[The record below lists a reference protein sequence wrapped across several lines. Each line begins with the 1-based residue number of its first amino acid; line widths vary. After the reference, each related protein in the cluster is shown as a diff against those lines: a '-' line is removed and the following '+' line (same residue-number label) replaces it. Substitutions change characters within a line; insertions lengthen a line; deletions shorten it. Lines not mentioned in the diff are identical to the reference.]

1 MNLIDYI
8 KGQRKG
14 KDAHR
19 LEREAMQ
26 YPFLADALDGYDAV
40 EGNHAERIETLQK
53 QLLRRSSRRA
63 RKKLWI
69 GVVASLLIVLTV
81 GGYWWISQNPE
92 RYIAQS
98 EIPLS
103 EEEVDLEIAMEA
115 EEPLENE
122 CNPSQIPESA
132 AVLPVE
138 KSKSSVARKVHSE
151 TPVDL
156 EIVDELLVSEEEE
169 GRSAQILSFKKDTLI
184 TAQHVATERDE
195 DLKDDRSV
203 VVSSDSQVMRR
214 ASAEVLNGV
223 PVPVIGMKAYRKYL
237 EEKMIRPTS
246 GDCANKKGK
255 VLLSFQIDA
264 DGRPVN
270 LKIVKGLCSDLDQES
285 LRLVKDGCQW
295 RGSTKD
301 IMMIEVIF

>member
-26 YPFLADALDGYDAV
+26 DPFLADALDGFDTV
-40 EGNHAERIETLQK
+40 EGNHAERIELLRK
-53 QLLRRSSRRA
+53 QLLRRSSRRY

-69 GVVASLLIVLTV
+69 GVAASLLIVLTV
-81 GGYWWISQNPE
+81 GGYWWIGRNPE

-98 EIPLS
+98 EMSLS
-103 EEEVDLEIAMEA
+103 EEEVDREIAMEDEWPIEA
-115 EEPLENE
+115 EPNL
-122 CNPSQIPESA
+122 PQMPESP

-138 KSKSSVARKVHSE
+138 KSKSSVTHEIPEEVSAEVFD
-151 TPVDL
+151 DL
-156 EIVDELLVSEEEE
+156 FVTEDKKTLEELSL
-169 GRSAQILSFKKDTLI
+169 KKDTLM
-184 TAQHVATERDE
+184 TVRHVATERNE
-195 DLKDDRSV
+195 DLKDERIV
-203 VVSSDSQVMRR
+203 VMSSDSQAMRR
-214 ASAEVLNGV
+214 ASAEVSNES

-237 EEKMIRPTS
+237 KEKMIRPTS

-264 DGRPVN
+264 DGRPIN
-270 LKIVKGLCSDLDQES
+270 PKIVKGLCSDLDREA
-285 LRLVKDGCQW
+285 LRLVKEGCRW
-295 RGSTKD
+295 RGSTKE
-301 IMMIEVIF
+301 IAVIEVLF